1 MNYQFIKQYDI
12 MSSKFNKELQTLV
25 GDKIISPEL
34 ADKIEQYYATK
45 DIGKPTK
52 LFMIFGIFGA
62 LLVGSGIILM
72 LAHNWD
78 DFSRLTKTILAFA
91 PLLLGQVFT
100 GFSILK
106 NKSVTWKEASGTFLF
121 FSVGACMAL
130 VSQIYNIPGELGSF
144 LLIWMILCLPLVYL
158 LRSHA
163 VSLLIIL
170 LSTYYAIEVGIWNY
184 RNTETPWL
192 YIAFLAAILPHYY
205 HLLTKNT
212 TSNTVTIFNWIL
224 PASIAIALSTFIGR
238 SEDLGFVMYITMFG
252 FLYTIGRLTVF
263 KELRTLR
270 NGFLIIG
277 SLGTIVLLMIFT
289 FRWVW
294 DELPKTFNY
303 DTQEL
308 YTAVAVF
315 LLSISVLGYIV
326 IRKGIR
332 AVNLFQVAFVI
343 FGLVY
348 FLLPDTGILPVVLMN
363 ALVFALGMSA
373 IKIGADK
380 FNFGILNYGLL
391 IISILIICRFFDTEM
406 SFVVRGILFVMVG
419 AGFFLTNYI
428 MLKQQQRI
436 KNN

>member
-1 MNYQFIKQYDI
+1 

-45 DIGKPTK
+45 DVGKPNK

-78 DFSRLTKTILAFA
+78 DFSRLTKTILAFG
-91 PLLLGQVFT
+91 PLLLGQILT

-106 NKSVTWKEASGTFLF
+106 DKSITWKEASGTFLF
-121 FSVGACMAL
+121 FAVGACMAL

-144 LLIWMILCLPLVYL
+144 LLTWIILCLPLVYL

-163 VSLLIIL
+163 VALLTIL
-170 LSTYYAIEVGIWNY
+170 LSTYYAVEVGLWNY

-192 YIAFLAAILPHYY
+192 YIAFIGAMLPYY
-205 HLLTKNT
+205 YRLITTNT
-212 TSNTVTIFNWIL
+212 TSNTVTIFTWIL
-224 PASIAIALSTFIGR
+224 PVSIAIALSAFIGR

-252 FLYTIGRLTVF
+252 FLYTIGRLPVF

-277 SLGTIVLLMIFT
+277 SLGTVVSLMIFS
-289 FRWVW
+289 FRWIW
-294 DELPKTFNY
+294 DELPDTFTY

-308 YTAVAVF
+308 YTTVVIVV
-315 LLSISVLGYIV
+315 LSISVLGYAI
-326 IRKGIR
+326 IKKGIR

-343 FGLVY
+343 FLLVY
-348 FLLPDTGILPVVLMN
+348 FLLQDTGVLPVVLMN

-391 IISILIICRFFDTEM
+391 IISILIICRFFDTGM

-428 MLKQQQRI
+428 MLKKQQRI
-436 KNN
+436 KK